1 MTFSAI
7 FCTRFG
13 DAMAQPGEQLT
24 GKQQR
29 AITALIASR
38 VYADA
43 AATAR
48 VSERS
53 IYRWLQHD
61 EFRQALEAAQRET
74 EAAERGLVRARVRK
88 LMPDFLDKL
97 EALFDSVNESV
108 QVAALKLYLEFRK
121 SEREVEIERR
131 LEALEAKAFASAP
144 ATSRNGALR

>member
-1 MTFSAI
+1 MKFSAI
-7 FCTRFG
+7 FCNLFST
-13 DAMAQPGEQLT
+13 DMANRSEGLT

-29 AITALIASR
+29 AITAMVASR

-43 AATAR
+43 AVSAG

-53 IYRWLQHD
+53 IYHWL
-61 EFRQALEAAQRET
+61 RQPQFKEALQAAQRET
-74 EAAERGLVRARVRK
+74 EAAERELVRARVRK

-97 EALFDSVNESV
+97 EALFDSANESV
-108 QVAALKLYLEFRK
+108 RVAALKLYLEFRK
-121 SEREVEIERR
+121 SERDVEIERR